1 MPEDMRNPLFYMN
14 TWFAWFNVELVS
26 IESRENIIICYI
38 SSSLGV
44 QTHLVILLRI
54 WAFFRAEIALPG
66 ARSTKL
72 FMSLAVAPI
81 RPGVT
86 EDLTEADEAPDGA
99 TELTV
104 LLTSLLLLAL
114 DMLKKKKKQNI
125 LFLIRDQLVRV
136 TTYQTTSLRSRWAN
150 TEGQAD

>member
-1 MPEDMRNPLFYMN
+1 MILRRISALF
-14 TWFAWFNVELVS
+14 
-26 IESRENIIICYI
+26 RD
-38 SSSLGV
+38 
-44 QTHLVILLRI
+44 VIT
-54 WAFFRAEIALPG
+54 FPG

-86 EDLTEADEAPDGA
+86 EDLTEAEEAPDGA

-114 DMLKKKKKQNI
+114 DI
-125 LFLIRDQLVRV
+125 L
-136 TTYQTTSLRSRWAN
+136 TQTKNRTFSSQYVIN
-150 TEGQAD
+150 

>member
-1 MPEDMRNPLFYMN
+1 M
-14 TWFAWFNVELVS
+14 
-26 IESRENIIICYI
+26 
-38 SSSLGV
+38 
-44 QTHLVILLRI
+44 LRI
-54 WAFFRAEIALPG
+54 WALFRDVITFPG

-86 EDLTEADEAPDGA
+86 EDLTKAEEAPDGA

-114 DMLKKKKKQNI
+114 DI
-125 LFLIRDQLVRV
+125 L
-136 TTYQTTSLRSRWAN
+136 TQTKNGTFSSQYVIN
-150 TEGQAD
+150 